1 MTETA
6 LPPFEATP
14 AAIDKISDLAMLYP
28 LSYSGEYVDSVSAR
42 YAADAHPRPLGLH
55 LTS

>member
-6 LPPFEATP
+6 LPPFEVTP